1 MNSKSILSII
11 AAFALVFG
19 TLSFGSAFAHDNDN
33 DNGGNSADQ
42 SISQDQSSEQNSLC
56 VSGDD
61 TDDSCNN
68 FSDQFQLNFGNNALG
83 QDDSDE

>member
-19 TLSFGSAFAHDNDN
+19 TLSFGSAFAD
-33 DNGGNSADQ
+33 NSADQ
-42 SISQDQSSEQNSLC
+42 SISQDQSSEQSSFV

-61 TDDSCNN
+61 TDDSGNN
-68 FSDQFQLNFGNNALG
+68 FSAQFQWNEGNNALG
-83 QDDSDE
+83 QQDNDEEED